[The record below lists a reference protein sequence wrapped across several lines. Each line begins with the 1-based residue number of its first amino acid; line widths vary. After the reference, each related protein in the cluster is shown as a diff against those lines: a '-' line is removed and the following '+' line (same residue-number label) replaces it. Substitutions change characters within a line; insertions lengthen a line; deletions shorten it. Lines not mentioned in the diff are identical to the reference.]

1 MNIFFRIKAT
11 FILFFLSV
19 MMLLQG
25 CNIGVNYR
33 SNPPGAF
40 LTYSA
45 ATDTVLTKGTGSGYA
60 PLDVFYAQTDAY
72 RAGGCMAVN
81 TPSAVWPDGASL
93 PSQTIE
99 ACKSNAGGSSFLW
112 SYTLTS
118 PSLNKQ
124 IIQPT
129 TPPYKPAP
137 SQSIDLNQAKNKCN
151 ELGFKMGTEA
161 FGNCVLRM
169 SK

>member
-1 MNIFFRIKAT
+1 MVS
-11 FILFFLSV
+11 ILL
-19 MMLLQG
+19 MLQG

-40 LTYSA
+40 LTYSGA
-45 ATDTVLTKGTGSGYA
+45 NNTTLLSGSEGKGYA
-60 PLDVFYAQTDAY
+60 PLDVFYSQTDAY
-72 RAGGCMAVN
+72 KAGGCMTVN

-99 ACKSNAGGSSFLW
+99 TCKSKAGSSSFLW
-112 SYTLTS
+112 NYTLTS

-124 IIQPT
+124 IVQPA
-129 TPPYKPAP
+129 TPPYKPTP
-137 SQSIDLNQAKNKCN
+137 TQGVDLTQAKNKCN

-161 FGNCVLRM
+161 FGNCVLKM